1 MISPDLFFETLLMR
15 ITGETIKYAPVLK
28 KSNNRKEISLIKD
41 IENLESVEESGW
53 NNTNLLESKEQELQ
67 DLRKNKISGQA
78 LRAKAQWLNNGEK
91 PSKFFCMLENK
102 NFVDKTIRKLKLDD
116 GSEITE
122 QSKIL
127 TAVQDFYHNLFE
139 KKDQNFEVQKFEKLL
154 NLENIRKISV
164 SDLGKK
170 ITATELG
177 NSLNKMK
184 NDNHQG

>member
-15 ITGETIKYAPVLK
+15 IRGETIKYASVLK
-28 KSNNRKEISLIKD
+28 KSNNKKEISLIKD
-41 IENLESVEESGW
+41 IGNLESMEESGR
-53 NNTNLLESKEQELQ
+53 NNTNLLESKKQELQ

-127 TAVQDFYHNLFE
+127 RIRIKILKHKNL
-139 KKDQNFEVQKFEKLL
+139 
-154 NLENIRKISV
+154 
-164 SDLGKK
+164 
-170 ITATELG
+170 
-177 NSLNKMK
+177 K
-184 NDNHQG
+184 NY